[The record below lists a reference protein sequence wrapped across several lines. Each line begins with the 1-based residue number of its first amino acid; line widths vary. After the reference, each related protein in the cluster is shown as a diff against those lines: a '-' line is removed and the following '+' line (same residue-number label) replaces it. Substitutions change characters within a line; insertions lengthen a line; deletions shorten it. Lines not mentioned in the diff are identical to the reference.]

1 MRHTISVVVQN
12 RFGVLTRIAGLF
24 SGRGFNIDTLNVG
37 PTQNDKVSRMTL
49 VVVGNDQVL
58 EQVVKQLNKLVD
70 VLEVHDF
77 KDGDVIDRELI
88 LLRVK
93 ATSSTRPEVMQICD
107 IFRAKIVDVQSTS
120 LSIEVTGDE
129 SKIDKFLQ
137 LMKPFGILELSRTGR
152 IYTDRDASLTPLQRR
167 RVAVIGFGS
176 QGHAHAL
183 NLKNSGI
190 KVTIGL
196 YRGSKSIAVAKKHGF
211 KVLPTAE
218 AVRGADVIF
227 VAVPDL
233 KIPSVYEKDIAPNLR
248 KGQCLL
254 FSHGFAIHY
263 KTVRPP
269 KNVDV
274 ILVAP
279 KGPGHIVR
287 RQYQEGRGV
296 PALFA
301 VQQNPSGQARAIAMA
316 WARGIGATRAGLL
329 QTTFQEETETDLF
342 GEQAVLCGGTSAL
355 IQAGFE
361 VLLKAGYQPEVAYF
375 EVLHELKLIVDLI
388 NESGI
393 AGMRFSISE
402 TAKYG
407 DVTRGPRVVDA
418 RTKRSMEAVLRQ
430 IRNGAF
436 AREWI
441 RESRTGMKR
450 YHALLKKGEKH
461 PIEKTGARLRGL
473 MPWIRRRNLKG
484 AQAAY

>member
-1 MRHTISVVVQN
+1 MP
-12 RFGVLTRIAGLF
+12 A
-24 SGRGFNIDTLNVG
+24 
-37 PTQNDKVSRMTL
+37 
-49 VVVGNDQVL
+49 
-58 EQVVKQLNKLVD
+58 
-70 VLEVHDF
+70 
-77 KDGDVIDRELI
+77 
-88 LLRVK
+88 
-93 ATSSTRPEVMQICD
+93 
-107 IFRAKIVDVQSTS
+107 
-120 LSIEVTGDE
+120 
-129 SKIDKFLQ
+129 
-137 LMKPFGILELSRTGR
+137 R
-152 IYTDRDASLTPLQRR
+152 IYHDRDASLTPLRQRK
-167 RVAVIGFGS
+167 VAVIGFGS

-190 KVTIGL
+190 RVTIGL
-196 YRGSKSIAVAKKHGF
+196 YKGSKSIPVAKKHGF

-301 VQQNPSGQARAIAMA
+301 VQQNPSGHARGIAMA

-329 QTTFQEETETDLF
+329 QTTFKEETETDLF

-361 VLLKAGYQPEVAYF
+361 VLVKAGYQPEVAYF

-388 NESGI
+388 NEAGI

-407 DVTRGPRVVDA
+407 DVVSGPRVIDA
-418 RTKRSMEAVLRQ
+418 RTKKSMQGVLQ
-430 IRNGAF
+430 DIRNGKF
-436 AREWI
+436 ARDWI

-450 YHALLKKGEKH
+450 YRRLLKAGEKH